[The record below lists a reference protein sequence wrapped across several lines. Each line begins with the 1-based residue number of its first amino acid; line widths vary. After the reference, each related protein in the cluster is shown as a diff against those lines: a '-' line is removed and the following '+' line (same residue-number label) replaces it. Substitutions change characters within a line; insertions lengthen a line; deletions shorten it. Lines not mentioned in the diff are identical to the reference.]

1 MKTYQLSIF
10 ISSLIIGFVQH
21 VCGDEPVPAGLVQAL
36 RSLKVP
42 AIVDAT
48 VLKFN
53 KAGHGEIKLNTLY
66 KLGAGI
72 RNSERS
78 EESVVATVPNG
89 YGATGMQA
97 VTRSRLY
104 ASL

>member
-10 ISSLIIGFVQH
+10 ISSLIIGFVPH
-21 VCGDEPVPAGLVQAL
+21 VYGDEPVPAGLGQAL
-36 RSLKVP
+36 RNPKVP

-66 KLGAGI
+66 KLRAGV
-72 RNSERS
+72 RNVEK
-78 EESVVATVPNG
+78 G
-89 YGATGMQA
+89 
-97 VTRSRLY
+97 
-104 ASL
+104 

>member
-1 MKTYQLSIF
+1 MKTYQLSIL

-21 VCGDEPVPAGLVQAL
+21 VCGDEPVPAGLDQAL
-36 RSLKVP
+36 RNPEVL

-66 KLGAGI
+66 KLRAGV
-72 RNSERS
+72 RNVEK
-78 EESVVATVPNG
+78 G
-89 YGATGMQA
+89 
-97 VTRSRLY
+97 
-104 ASL
+104 

>member
-1 MKTYQLSIF
+1 M
-10 ISSLIIGFVQH
+10 
-21 VCGDEPVPAGLVQAL
+21 PAGLGQAL
-36 RSLKVP
+36 RNPKVP

-78 EESVVATVPNG
+78 EEAVVATVPKWIRG
-89 YGATGMQA
+89 YK
-97 VTRSRLY
+97 Y
-104 ASL
+104 AGSDKIYV

>member
-10 ISSLIIGFVQH
+10 ISSLIVGFVQH
-21 VCGDEPVPAGLVQAL
+21 VCGDEPVPAGLAQAL
-36 RSLKVP
+36 RNPKVP

-66 KLGAGI
+66 KLRAGV
-72 RNSERS
+72 RNVEK
-78 EESVVATVPNG
+78 G
-89 YGATGMQA
+89 
-97 VTRSRLY
+97 
-104 ASL
+104 

>member
-21 VCGDEPVPAGLVQAL
+21 VCGDEPVPAGLGQAL
-36 RSLKVP
+36 RNPKVP

-53 KAGHGEIKLNTLY
+53 KAGHGKIKLNTLY
-66 KLGAGI
+66 KLGLSI

-78 EESVVATVPNG
+78 EKSVVAAVPEWIRG
-89 YGATGMQA
+89 YG
-97 VTRSRLY
+97 Y
-104 ASL
+104 AGSDKIYV